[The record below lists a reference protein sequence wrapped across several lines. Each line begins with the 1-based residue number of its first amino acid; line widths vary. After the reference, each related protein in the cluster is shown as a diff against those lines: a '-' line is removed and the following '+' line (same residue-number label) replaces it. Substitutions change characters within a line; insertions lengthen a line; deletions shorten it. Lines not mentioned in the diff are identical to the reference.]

1 MFITNINFWFSL
13 YIASDEEVH
22 TRLIDI
28 EACVIQKV
36 KVQIVTFIQDIEK
49 INTSILLAKK

>member
-22 TRLIDI
+22 TRLTDI

-49 INTSILLAKK
+49 IDTSILLAKK